1 MKKQFL
7 RLIPITAF
15 FFLIACNNTSTSKKD
30 VGEDKEKDATEIKTV
45 ETKPIDNASKTTISV
60 SPQDSSVESKTTI
73 SVSPEG
79 SSVKTKSTDV
89 QVNKKGVSVGTKD
102 VKVDI
107 KTIK

>member
-15 FFLIACNNTSTSKKD
+15 FFLIACNNTSNSKKD
-30 VGEDKEKDATEIKTV
+30 VGEDKKKDVTEIKTV
-45 ETKPIDNASKTTISV
+45 ETKPIDTARKTTIS
-60 SPQDSSVESKTTI
+60 I
-73 SVSPEG
+73 SPEG